1 MKTSTQSE
9 ALKVLSEMCEVAP
22 EVRLGQ
28 LMAFVGFMGEDHTG
42 HTLWDIE
49 DGQLLEILRKHLH
62 DLKQRQEQDVLAPG
76 R

>member
-49 DGQLLEILRKHLH
+49 DGQLLEMMRKHLN
-62 DLKQRQEQDVLAPG
+62 DLKQRAEQDVLAPAQ
-76 R
+76 